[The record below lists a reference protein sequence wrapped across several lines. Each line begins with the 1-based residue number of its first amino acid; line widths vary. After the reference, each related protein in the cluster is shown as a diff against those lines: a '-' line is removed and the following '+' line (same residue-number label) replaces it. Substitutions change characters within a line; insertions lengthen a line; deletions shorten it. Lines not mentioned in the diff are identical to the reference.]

1 MIARTFAIFLLLL
14 VSVLASCNDIDGDDV
29 ILEKSRM
36 TGQAAAKHLENET
49 ATKTFTRK
57 ELYALLKTTPVQ
69 TNEFSYR
76 WDLADGHLLTGF
88 VFYSTLQLNV
98 ITSYEIQSD
107 SFEGQGG
114 PLHEL
119 GELTTYY
126 YKQPQPDKVAEMLAN
141 ASRYGILENPA
152 QAGPFYSFL
161 AQVYKQHPDR
171 VEEWIKQG
179 QNLPE
184 SDRAIMYRALW
195 WSGTAQ
201 AQRLI
206 ANPDFTSNKT
216 DRALLTKMQ
225 AENPPDILSL
235 PVQSPSQVD
244 QLWGAFLGSGDRRYV
259 ERIIALIGTT
269 EVTDDNSVLVSQVS
283 EWSLASNI
291 RQHELVRK
299 ICEEVAENADS
310 PQQSRL
316 KKLLEESPD
325 KVDVSEQ
332 QEQ

>member
-126 YKQPQPDKVAEMLAN
+126 YKQPQPDKVAEMLAKLN
-141 ASRYGILENPA
+141 EGKKQDLAPEM
-152 QAGPFYSFL
+152 AG
-161 AQVYKQHPDR
+161 A
-171 VEEWIKQG
+171 
-179 QNLPE
+179 
-184 SDRAIMYRALW
+184 
-195 WSGTAQ
+195 TA
-201 AQRLI
+201 AQRE
-206 ANPDFTSNKT
+206 A
-216 DRALLTKMQ
+216 MQ
-225 AENPPDILSL
+225 GGQA
-235 PVQSPSQVD
+235 
-244 QLWGAFLGSGDRRYV
+244 
-259 ERIIALIGTT
+259 
-269 EVTDDNSVLVSQVS
+269 
-283 EWSLASNI
+283 
-291 RQHELVRK
+291 VRFFF
-299 ICEEVAENADS
+299 
-310 PQQSRL
+310 
-316 KKLLEESPD
+316 
-325 KVDVSEQ
+325 
-332 QEQ
+332 